1 LPTLDDV
8 AVAATVPNAL
18 SLVLVTLMKGVMD
31 RENDPARWQSLL
43 DLQTRVR
50 DHVAVLG
57 LELILDEAE
66 GYAYLR
72 QRPIHEGEDELPRLV
87 PRRQLG
93 YQVSFLL
100 ALLRKKLAEF
110 DATSGESRLIL
121 SRDEIVEM
129 VRLFLP
135 DTTNQAR
142 LMERIDSHINRILEM
157 GFLRRLRG
165 TDNQYEVRRI
175 LKAFVDAQWL
185 NELDQRLVAYRD
197 HSVGDDAGVVTANE
211 QN

>member
-1 LPTLDDV
+1 MNAVTTSLP
-8 AVAATVPNAL
+8 NNL
-18 SLVLVTLMKGVMD
+18 SQVLVGLMKGVMD
-31 RENDPARWQSLL
+31 RENDLARWQSLL

-50 DHVAVLG
+50 DHVAILG

-72 QRPIHEGEDELPRLV
+72 QRLVQDVEEELPRLV

-93 YQVSFLL
+93 YQVSLLL

-121 SRDEIVEM
+121 SRDGIIEM
-129 VRLFLP
+129 MRLFLP

-142 LMERIDSHINRILEM
+142 LADRVDAHINRLMEM

-165 TDNQYEVRRI
+165 TDHQYEVRRI

-185 NELDQRLVAYRD
+185 SELDQRLSVYRE
-197 HSVGDDAGVVTANE
+197 HAVGSDANVMAANE
-211 QN
+211 

>member
-1 LPTLDDV
+1 MAT
-8 AVAATVPNAL
+8 AANAL
-18 SLVLVTLMKGVMD
+18 SFVLIALMKGVMERD
-31 RENDPARWQSLL
+31 NDESRWQSLL
-43 DLQTRVR
+43 DLQSRVR
-50 DHVAVLG
+50 DYVAVLG

-72 QRPIHEGEDELPRLV
+72 QRPARDGEEELPRLV
-87 PRRQLG
+87 ARRQLG
-93 YQVSFLL
+93 YQVSLLL

-121 SRDEIVEM
+121 SRDDIVDM
-129 VRLFLP
+129 LRLFAP

-142 LMERIDSHINRILEM
+142 LMDRMDTHINRITEM

-185 NELDQRLVAYRD
+185 SEFHQRLSDYRE
-197 HSVGDDAGVVTANE
+197 HAIGDTNILNANE
-211 QN
+211 

>member
-1 LPTLDDV
+1 M
-8 AVAATVPNAL
+8 AASAPNVL
-18 SLVLVTLMKGVMD
+18 SLVLVALMKGVVD

-72 QRPIHEGEDELPRLV
+72 QRPANEGEEELPRLV
-87 PRRQLG
+87 ARRQLG
-93 YQVSFLL
+93 YPVSLLL
-100 ALLRKKLAEF
+100 ALLRKKLVEF
-110 DATSGESRLIL
+110 DATSGEPRLIL
-121 SRDEIVEM
+121 SRDDIVEM
-129 VRLFLP
+129 MRLFLP

-142 LMERIDSHINRILEM
+142 LMERIDTHINRIIEM

-165 TDNQYEVRRI
+165 TETQYEVRRI
-175 LKAFVDAQWL
+175 LKAFVDGQWL
-185 NELDQRLVAYRD
+185 NELDQRLSAYRD
-197 HSVGDDAGVVTANE
+197 HSVSSEAGVVTANE
-211 QN
+211 